1 MGLIALCSLYSGQFS
16 LWSFFYITAVVVSTL
31 GEWFA
36 FRGQALQVRDLQLAA
51 CFIGLIAF
59 ILLSRRRDGSLE
71 KGWIEPGARMAKP
84 TVYEVIGVF
93 AIFFLIVCTRFYA
106 LNRLPAVWDHEACPH
121 RAIAASWRLIVEQEL
136 GHHGQSS
143 SGLSWVAI
151 HHLFSRVTDPLFFYL
166 DERFVGVA
174 ISLVNCLVVYMF
186 LRFVRGPFAAVL
198 GLIVYG
204 FGPLDLDWSR
214 LPSLHHL
221 PVTAGLLSTWATFAA
236 FSARSWRSFVAV
248 AILIVV
254 CKYVYPSAKLLGLA
268 PALGAMGVLLWQRGS
283 WFGHKRK
290 LLFVI
295 LGLFLFATIRSIFYS
310 V

>member
-1 MGLIALCSLYSGQFS
+1 MGRKLFSFPIILSTLLVLAFWLLRAECISSERRDIECLSLAAGPLESFRSLVQEILYRLSVESYLTYAVSFGIVSLGLIALCSLYSGQFS
-16 LWSFFYITAVVVSTL
+16 LWSFLYITAVVVSTL
-31 GEWFA
+31 GEWLA

-151 HHLFSRVTDPLFFYL
+151 HHLFSRVTDPLFF
-166 DERFVGVA
+166 
-174 ISLVNCLVVYMF
+174 I
-186 LRFVRGPFAAVL
+186 
-198 GLIVYG
+198 
-204 FGPLDLDWSR
+204 
-214 LPSLHHL
+214 
-221 PVTAGLLSTWATFAA
+221 
-236 FSARSWRSFVAV
+236 
-248 AILIVV
+248 
-254 CKYVYPSAKLLGLA
+254 
-268 PALGAMGVLLWQRGS
+268 
-283 WFGHKRK
+283 
-290 LLFVI
+290 
-295 LGLFLFATIRSIFYS
+295 
-310 V
+310 